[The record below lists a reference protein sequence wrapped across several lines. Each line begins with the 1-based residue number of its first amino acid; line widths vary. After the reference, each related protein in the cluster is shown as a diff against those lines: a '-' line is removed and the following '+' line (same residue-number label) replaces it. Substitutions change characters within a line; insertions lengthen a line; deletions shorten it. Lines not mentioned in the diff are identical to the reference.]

1 MCDRFS
7 TSYLQHLTTENGAG
21 FTTARPVERFR
32 TMEVS
37 LAVLAIQGV
46 LCLAGLFFYVVQSA
60 ELWLY

>member
-1 MCDRFS
+1 M
-7 TSYLQHLTTENGAG
+7 
-21 FTTARPVERFR
+21 ARPVERFK

-37 LAVLAIQGV
+37 LAVLAVHGV

>member
-1 MCDRFS
+1 M
-7 TSYLQHLTTENGAG
+7 
-21 FTTARPVERFR
+21 ARPVERFR

-37 LAVLAIQGV
+37 LALLAIQGV